1 MASVR
6 GTTSLSFAFARS
18 AMGSAHNLLGEASR
32 AIPLFQDAERLSP
45 FDLYRFHNLGELA
58 SAYSHV
64 EDWPAA
70 AAAADRSLALV
81 PSYWYARFL
90 KVGAL
95 ARMGRR
101 EEARRERS
109 LLLARDPDFRVERAE
124 VIPFARAELN
134 RFLIDGYLMT
144 GD

>member
-1 MASVR
+1 MRSTVTVGMAR
-6 GTTSLSFAFARS
+6 
-18 AMGSAHNLLGEASR
+18 
-32 AIPLFQDAERLSP
+32 
-45 FDLYRFHNLGELA
+45 
-58 SAYSHV
+58 
-64 EDWPAA
+64 
-70 AAAADRSLALV
+70 
-81 PSYWYARFL
+81 
-90 KVGAL
+90 AL

-124 VIPFARAELN
+124 VIPFARAELS